1 MKKYRF
7 LILTLVAAA
16 FVGATVLLWKPITS
30 FAADPEILSSW
41 VSSAGIWGPLVFSA
55 LNILQVIFA
64 VIPGAPFEI
73 AAGYLFGVVPGA
85 ILCDATMTIGS
96 VLVFLM
102 VRRFGVRFVELFV
115 SREQMEKFPV
125 LSDPRKAQSV
135 FFFIFLIPATP
146 KDVVT
151 YLAGLT
157 GISLKSWIFVC
168 FVGWFPAVLLT
179 TLGGSAWGNEKYGI
193 VAVVIALFAVCYL
206 FGMRW
211 YKQWT
216 AASEGRRS

>member
-7 LILTLVAAA
+7 LILTMVAAA

-30 FAADPEILSSW
+30 FAADPEILRSW

-102 VRRFGVRFVELFV
+102 VRRFGIRFVELFV

-125 LSDPRKAQSV
+125 LSDPRRAA
-135 FFFIFLIPATP
+135 LGRCAC
-146 KDVVT
+146 
-151 YLAGLT
+151 AGLRAPP
-157 GISLKSWIFVC
+157 GGAAGRLPDVC
-168 FVGWFPAVLLT
+168 IQAIGFAGPSALLPT
-179 TLGGSAWGNEKYGI
+179 AGRKRIGTAGGHRHRT
-193 VAVVIALFAVCYL
+193 V
-206 FGMRW
+206 
-211 YKQWT
+211 
-216 AASEGRRS
+216 